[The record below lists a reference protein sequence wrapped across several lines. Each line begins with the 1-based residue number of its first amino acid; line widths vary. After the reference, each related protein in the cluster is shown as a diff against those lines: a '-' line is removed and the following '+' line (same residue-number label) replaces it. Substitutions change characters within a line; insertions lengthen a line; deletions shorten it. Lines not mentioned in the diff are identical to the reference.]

1 MRNYIVFIFVFLSL
15 TVFGQGT
22 KLTTSEFNAFK
33 QKVEKETQSL
43 TSIRTDFVQSKHL
56 AFLSN
61 DIESKGKM
69 FLKSDGTLKWE
80 YSSPNQYSVIFKYN
94 TILIN
99 DNGKKSNV
107 SGGSEVFK
115 KISHLISGSV
125 SGKLFNDKEF
135 DVVCF
140 KEGEDIVDHLTPTN
154 NTLKKYIKK
163 VYLYFPK
170 NETTVS
176 KVRLIEPSDDYTSI
190 TFINKELN
198 VKIDP
203 NIFNN

>member
-1 MRNYIVFIFVFLSL
+1 MRNVIVFIFIFLAFGVFA
-15 TVFGQGT
+15 QGT

-33 QKVEKETQSL
+33 QKVEKETQTL
-43 TSIRTDFVQSKHL
+43 TSIRTDFIQSKHL

-69 FLKSDGTLKWE
+69 FLKADGTLKWE
-80 YSSPNQYSVIFKYN
+80 YSSPNQYSIIFKNN

-135 DVVCF
+135 DVVCY
-140 KEGEDIVDHLTPTN
+140 KEGDEIVAHLTPTN
-154 NTLKKYIKK
+154 STLKKYIKK

-170 NETTVS
+170 NESTVS
-176 KVRLIEPSDDYTSI
+176 KVRLIEPSDDYTLI